1 MMDGTR
7 VRPVAPGRPAFTAH
21 PSENLMRPSR
31 ALSPQE
37 GLALEHLRHIAGGL
51 QGSVE
56 CVTFAHPTFK
66 VAGRTFA
73 VLDRYHG
80 SECLWLRVHP
90 MERASLLSSHG
101 WFESPYDPRRTALCC
116 RLESIDWRRM
126 PALVRRSHALAE
138 PGPAKRGR

>member
-1 MMDGTR
+1 
-7 VRPVAPGRPAFTAH
+7 
-21 PSENLMRPSR
+21 MRPHR

-37 GLALEHLRHIAGGL
+37 NLALERLRGIAGSL
-51 QGSVE
+51 PGSVE
-56 CVTFAHPTFK
+56 SVTFTHPTFK

-80 SECLWLRVHP
+80 RECLWLRVDP
-90 MERASLLSSHG
+90 MERAGLLAASG

-116 RLESIDWRRM
+116 DLESIDWRRM
-126 PALVRRSHALAE
+126 RALVRRSHALAG